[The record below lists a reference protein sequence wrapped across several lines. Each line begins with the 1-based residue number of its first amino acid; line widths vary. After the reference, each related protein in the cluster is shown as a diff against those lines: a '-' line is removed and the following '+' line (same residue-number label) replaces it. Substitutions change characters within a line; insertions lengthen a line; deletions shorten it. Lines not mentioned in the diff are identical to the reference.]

1 MAFPR
6 PAKPATLFTDLRAF
20 LASDQRHKLL
30 IGVLAILMPM
40 LIVYMFVRDGR
51 TNIYPTGPQITYVSD
66 WQNSRTDGEIVAQ
79 QKVDQKIRE
88 KADAER
94 RASYQRLAKQ
104 LGIDY

>member
-6 PAKPATLFTDLRAF
+6 PAKPATLLADIRAF
-20 LASDQRHKLL
+20 LKGDQRHKVLVALAAIIMPCLL
-30 IGVLAILMPM
+30 VYLFVL
-40 LIVYMFVRDGR
+40 DGR

-66 WQNSRTDGEIVAQ
+66 WTDARTDAEIIDQ
-79 QKVDQKIRE
+79 QKIDQKAKE